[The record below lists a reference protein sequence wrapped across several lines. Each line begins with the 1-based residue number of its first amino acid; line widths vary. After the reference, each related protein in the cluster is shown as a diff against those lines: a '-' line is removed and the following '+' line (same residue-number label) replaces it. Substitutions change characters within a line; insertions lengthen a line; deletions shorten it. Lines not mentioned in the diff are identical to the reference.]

1 MFQSLSDLSGKST
14 EESVGIIENYLRAAQ
29 EELEY
34 ILTHLDSSNVIELD
48 LNKTTLYKGDD
59 NGVQ

>member
-34 ILTHLDSSNVIELD
+34 ILTHLDSSNVIELN

>member
-34 ILTHLDSSNVIELD
+34 ILTHLDSTNVIELD

>member
-14 EESVGIIENYLRAAQ
+14 EESVGIIENYLRATQ

-48 LNKTTLYKGDD
+48 LKKTTLYKGDD